1 MFLKVMDAATEHCSS
16 SPAARYAI
24 GMKPRAIP
32 IVASVLL
39 TLTLIAAP
47 ASADD
52 PPRNHARIIEHGPMP
67 KRVHVF
73 EDYETEIEKRW
84 WMRGEPVT
92 DVVPPSLSR
101 STKNTRAC
109 RATLTKDFDRKMGD
123 QARQYKAVIFNP
135 VPGPPMG
142 KNTRLFFRY
151 RLRGTDR
158 LRVQIYSLSNG
169 YHRHLVLTGLPE
181 GRWQAATVDMTAA
194 RRPDGSGGPLSEDE
208 RIDDIQFYIDD
219 LDADLWIDD
228 IVLYEAAVKN
238 ERRAFPRRAIF
249 TGWFDT
255 GKQGEGHE
263 WPGRFEIVKHEPPR
277 TWDAAKSVADEK
289 TGAAIIEI
297 DMRGRRSLSASNR
310 LRFDY
315 QLTGADAVKIELVDT
330 KKNASLTHILPATK
344 RDAWQTADV
353 PFEVNDKSQRSADV
367 IRFTAPT
374 GATLLIDDLLLY
386 EPRW

>member
-1 MFLKVMDAATEHCSS
+1 
-16 SPAARYAI
+16 
-24 GMKPRAIP
+24 MKPRDP
-32 IVASVLL
+32 FIVTFLL
-39 TLTLIAAP
+39 ALALLPAP
-47 ASADD
+47 AFAAD
-52 PPRNHARIIEHGPMP
+52 PPPIHSRIIEHGPMP
-67 KRVHVF
+67 NRVHVF

-84 WMRGEPVT
+84 WLRGEPVT
-92 DVVPPSLSR
+92 DVVPPSLSQ
-101 STKNTRAC
+101 SAKNTRAC

-142 KNTRLFFRY
+142 KNPRLSFRY

-181 GRWQAATVDMTAA
+181 KRWQAATVDMTAA

-228 IVLYEAAVKN
+228 IVLYDAAVEN

-263 WPGRFEIVKHEPPR
+263 WPGRFEIVEHKPPR

-289 TGAAIIEI
+289 TGAAIVEI
-297 DMRGRRSLSASNR
+297 HMRGMRALSASNR

-315 QLTGADAVKIELVDT
+315 HLTGGDALKIELVDT
-330 KKNASLTHILPATK
+330 KKNTSLTHTLSSLK
-344 RDAWQTADV
+344 RGAWQTADLA
-353 PFEVNDKSQRSADV
+353 FDAKDKSQRSADV
-367 IRFTAPT
+367 IRFTAPK